1 MPSTDQSGTER
12 IVDQMR
18 LLSALVD
25 SVAGAEEL
33 REIYGHA
40 LDGLEQTLGISRS
53 AVLLLDDEHVAR
65 FVAWRGLSDDYRKR
79 AEGHFPWPVD
89 TVDPPPIA
97 VSDVTLDPS
106 LAALQEN
113 FRSEGIGAL
122 AFVPLVYNRRLIGKF
137 MLYHPTAHIFSVE
150 ELTLARTIGRLFAFA
165 LERTKVEHTLRDVDR
180 RKDEFLATL
189 AHELRNPLGALS
201 AALEVMALRQGDSCE
216 RERAISQRQVQHL
229 SRLLDDLLDLSRITR
244 GLVELRK
251 EPVEL
256 STVVARTVEVL
267 RPVLD
272 RHHHQLQ
279 VSVPARRL
287 IADPVR
293 LEQILSNLLGNAA
306 KYTPAGGRITI
317 EGTSEPDQIVLRI
330 RDTGIGMPAELIPR
344 VFDLFT
350 QGERSLDRTQGGL
363 GIGLTISKQLVVRH
377 GGTIAAFSE
386 GLGKGSEFVVT
397 LPTPREDVDLG
408 SSDRTGEAPEAV
420 AAPMSSASGL
430 DDRLRVLL
438 VDDNL
443 DLASTLS
450 TLIDSWGP
458 VVETQSTGSEALVA
472 VARAVP
478 DVILL
483 DIGMPEID
491 GYELA
496 RQFRA
501 MPKLATTTLV
511 AMSGYGQPA
520 DIERSYAAG
529 FATHL
534 VKPID
539 TKLLRRLLERQREEP
554 RQELPSSALSPRR

>member
-1 MPSTDQSGTER
+1 MPSPDQIGPER
-12 IVDQMR
+12 IVDQVR
-18 LLSALVD
+18 VLSALVD

-33 REIYGHA
+33 HEIYGHA
-40 LDGLEQTLGISRS
+40 LDGLEQALGISRS
-53 AVLLLDDEHVAR
+53 AVLLLDDDHVAR
-65 FVAWRGLSDDYRKR
+65 FVAWRGLSDAYRKR
-79 AEGHFPWPVD
+79 AEGHFPWAAD
-89 TVDPPPIA
+89 TIDPPPIA
-97 VSDVTLDPS
+97 VSDVMLEPS
-106 LAALQEN
+106 LTTLQEN
-113 FRSEGIGAL
+113 FRTEGIAAL
-122 AFVPLVYNRRLIGKF
+122 AFIPLVYNRRLIGKF
-137 MLYHPTAHIFSVE
+137 MLYHATPHAFSAE

-165 LERTKVEHTLRDVDR
+165 IERTKVELALRDVDR

-201 AALEVMALRQGDSCE
+201 AALEMMALRRGGSTEVEQ
-216 RERAISQRQVQHL
+216 AISQRQVQHL
-229 SRLLDDLLDLSRITR
+229 SRLIDDLLDLSRITR

-251 EPVEL
+251 EVVEL
-256 STVVARTVEVL
+256 STVVARAVEAL
-267 RPVLD
+267 RPMLD

-306 KYTPAGGRITI
+306 KYTPAGGHIMI
-317 EGTSEPDQIVLRI
+317 EGTSEPDQVVI
-330 RDTGIGMPAELIPR
+330 RVRDNGIGMPAALIPH

-350 QGERSLDRTQGGL
+350 QGERSLDRSQGGL
-363 GIGLTISKQLVVRH
+363 GIGLTITRQLVARH

-397 LPTPREDVDLG
+397 MPAPPQGVDLG
-408 SSDRTGEAPEAV
+408 PADRTRAV
-420 AAPMSSASGL
+420 PATMAAPMSPAPRIEG
-430 DDRLRVLL
+430 RLRVLL
-438 VDDNL
+438 VEDNL
-443 DLASTLS
+443 DLSTSLS
-450 TLIDSWGP
+450 ALIDSWGP
-458 VVETQSTGSEALVA
+458 LVETQSTGPDALVA

-483 DIGMPEID
+483 DIGLPEID

-496 RQFRA
+496 RRFRA
-501 MPKLATTTLV
+501 MPNLATTTLI

-529 FATHL
+529 FVTHL

-539 TKLLRRLLERQREEP
+539 TKMLRAFLERPREQP
-554 RQELPSSALSPRR
+554 PSFG